1 MGITKMKRLLAALV
15 LISPAL
21 VLAEGGATVTPAA
34 QNVNLTWQAPTT
46 REDGSSLN
54 LGEIWK
60 YEVWW
65 RDPATSTE
73 ALLAEVPQGSTDYRT
88 NISAV
93 GNVCFWM
100 YTLDTTALKSAK
112 SDEACKTFG
121 GAPGKPTGITIIIN
135 GYQPGSTP
143 QSVQ

>member
-1 MGITKMKRLLAALV
+1 MKRLITASIIALSLGV
-15 LISPAL
+15 S
-21 VLAEGGATVTPAA
+21 AEGGAPTPIPAA
-34 QNVNLTWQAPTT
+34 QNVNLTWQPPTT
-46 REDGSSLN
+46 REDGSQLN
-54 LGEIWK
+54 IGEIWK

-65 RDPATSTE
+65 RDPSNSSE
-73 ALLAEVPQGSTDYRT
+73 SLLAEVPQGSTDYRT

-121 GAPGKPTGITIIIN
+121 GAPGRPTGITIIIN